1 MASYQPQLSPHR
13 ITLKTQKSSKQN
25 TIPIHPFIFNLKT
38 RTTNFLLIDTKE
50 NLMKN
55 KEAFEPYHGVEVHID
70 PNHSN
75 AKLRNARRKRNR
87 RS

>member
-1 MASYQPQLSPHR
+1 MASCQSQLSPYR

-25 TIPIHPFIFNLKT
+25 KIPIPPFIFN
-38 RTTNFLLIDTKE
+38 LLIDTKE